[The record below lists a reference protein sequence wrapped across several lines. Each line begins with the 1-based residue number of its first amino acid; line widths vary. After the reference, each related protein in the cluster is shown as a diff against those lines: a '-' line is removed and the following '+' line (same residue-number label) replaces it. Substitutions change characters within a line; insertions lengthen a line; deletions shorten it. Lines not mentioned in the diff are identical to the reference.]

1 MNSSELRGFL
11 TGLILGDGH
20 IDKGI
25 TQRAF
30 YIKSIQKDF
39 IDQIYNELSSC
50 TNFKMNIK
58 HVHEQERGDCHHKG
72 YWQLYIKHHP
82 YFAKKYHHFYDDQRR
97 RIVSRDAIQWL
108 TPYGLANWYM
118 SDGYVCL
125 VGKERGDIYNRRVDI
140 CTDRYDLETINRL
153 RDMLNKKFGIIT
165 SLSKRGNRYR
175 IRIKPESYRRF
186 FEIIEP
192 YLVESM
198 KYKMYLG
205 YKYQP
210 KWMSDSMWQ
219 TQERLR
225 SATTLPAKAAG

>member
-1 MNSSELRGFL
+1 MNSTELRGFL
-11 TGLILGDGH
+11 TGLILGDGY

-25 TQRAF
+25 TKRGF
-30 YIKSIQKDF
+30 RIKSVQKDF

-50 TNFKMNIK
+50 TNFKMY
-58 HVHEQERGDCHHKG
+58 VQYVPEQNSSGCHHKA
-72 YWQLYIKHHP
+72 YWELIVKAHP

-97 RIVSRDAIQWL
+97 RIVSSQATQWL

-140 CTDRYDLETINRL
+140 CTDRYDLQTIHRL
-153 RDMLNKKFGIIT
+153 QDMLLKRFSILT
-165 SLSKRGNRYR
+165 SLNKRGEAYR
-175 IRIKPESYRRF
+175 IRIKPESYRQLL
-186 FEIIEP
+186 ELIEP
-192 YLVESM
+192 YLVDSM

-205 YKYQP
+205 YKKQP
-210 KWMSDSMWQ
+210 KWMPDAMWQ